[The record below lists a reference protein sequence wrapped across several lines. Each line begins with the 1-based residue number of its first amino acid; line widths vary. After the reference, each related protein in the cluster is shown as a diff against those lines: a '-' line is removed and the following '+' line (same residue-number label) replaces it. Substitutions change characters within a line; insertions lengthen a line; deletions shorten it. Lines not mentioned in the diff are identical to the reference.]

1 MSVAEFLWQIM
12 KVQFLK
18 IVNFYNSN
26 NTAKMFNSSK
36 IDRNIFTHKTHI
48 LGGGFSIS
56 PSSNLSASF
65 WLISEIK
72 SSTGVTVPT
81 YKKTKLET
89 MQEVIAGNTR

>member
-1 MSVAEFLWQIM
+1 MAEILWQIM
-12 KVQFLK
+12 KVQILK

-26 NTAKMFNSSK
+26 NTAKMFNNSK

-81 YKKTKLET
+81 YKITKLET

>member
-1 MSVAEFLWQIM
+1 M
-12 KVQFLK
+12 KVQILK

-89 MQEVIAGNTR
+89 MQEVTAGNTR

>member
-1 MSVAEFLWQIM
+1 MAEFLWQIM
-12 KVQFLK
+12 KVQILK

-89 MQEVIAGNTR
+89 MQEVIAGNTQ

>member
-12 KVQFLK
+12 KVQILK
-18 IVNFYNSN
+18 IINIYNSN

-36 IDRNIFTHKTHI
+36 KDWNIFTHQTHI
-48 LGGGFSIS
+48 LGGGYSIS

-81 YKKTKLET
+81 YKKQNLKP
-89 MQEVIAGNTR
+89 GKR